1 MDTRRT
7 MIAPRL
13 ACSAASL
20 ALLLVTTAPVL
31 VIPTHAEAQARSS
44 QARTSQTSASQ
55 ARISQTRATQS
66 NARQTPAR
74 QARSEQTRRARPATA
89 SPGTTPNG
97 VERVAAPSTEAGTPP
112 PALGP
117 AAIRAANA
125 EALAPSRAD
134 GFVNAAQVFS
144 FEQSRVYEVWT
155 APMRITAL
163 TLEPGERIINKAA
176 GDTERW
182 MIGDTTSGE
191 GATLQ
196 SQILIKPFRAG
207 IATNMVIATNRRMY
221 LLSLQA
227 SESTEAFNAVVTW
240 TYPNPLPNGPTPT
253 GATENPAASS
263 VASSGPSPNIATL
276 NQNYRIRAGW
286 RRPAWTPIS
295 VSDDG
300 RQTFITFPDT
310 LGSTEAP
317 PLFVVGEDGQ
327 AQLTNWRK
335 QGSVYVVD
343 RLFERAELRLGGDNP
358 RVVRIE
364 RKGDRS

>member
-7 MIAPRL
+7 MIAPKA
-13 ACSAASL
+13 ACMAGSL
-20 ALLLVTTAPVL
+20 ALLLTTAIPVM
-31 VIPTHAEAQARSS
+31 VFPNAADAQVR
-44 QARTSQTSASQ
+44 QTQ
-55 ARISQTRATQS
+55 
-66 NARQTPAR
+66 ARQTQASASAR
-74 QARSEQTRRARPATA
+74 TPSARRTNSPTRRAASQTRRAATPARA
-89 SPGTTPNG
+89 VS
-97 VERVAAPSTEAGTPP
+97 P
-112 PALGP
+112 PANDGATSPASGP

-144 FEQSRVYEVWT
+144 FEQGRVYEVWT

-182 MIGDTTSGE
+182 MIGDTTSG
-191 GATLQ
+191 GGNAQQ

-221 LLSLQA
+221 LLSLRA
-227 SESTEAFNAVVTW
+227 GESTDAFNAVVTW
-240 TYPNPLPNGPTPT
+240 TYANSLPNGLTLTGTTGSPTTTP
-253 GATENPAASS
+253 ATIPGQSA
-263 VASSGPSPNIATL
+263 NIATL

-300 RQTFITFPDT
+300 RQTFITFPDS

-317 PLFVVGEDGQ
+317 PLFVMGENGE

-343 RLFERAELRLGGDNP
+343 RLFDRAELRLGGDNP